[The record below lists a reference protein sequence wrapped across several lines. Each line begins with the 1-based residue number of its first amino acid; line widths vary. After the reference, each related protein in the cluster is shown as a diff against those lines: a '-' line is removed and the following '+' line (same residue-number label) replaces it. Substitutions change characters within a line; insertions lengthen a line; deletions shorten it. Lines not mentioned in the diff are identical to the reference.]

1 MTLADRRR
9 WNRLRPLLPARADY
23 AGARTGWR
31 RDLLSGLTVAVV
43 ALPLALAFGVASG
56 AGAEAGLVT
65 AVVAGAVAAVFGG
78 SHVQVSGPTGAM
90 TVVLVPIVATYGAG
104 AIPAMA
110 LLAGLLLVVGSVV
123 GLGRLLAYLPWPV
136 IEGFTF
142 GIAVVIAAQQVPIAL
157 GVATPDGDNPVAVAG
172 RAVLAFARHPHADAV
187 GLLVLGLVLM
197 VVLPRLHRAL
207 PVGLLTVVALTLVAN
222 LGGSG
227 VPVIGGLPHGVPV
240 PSLPGTNAAADL
252 LPAAAVVAALAA
264 LESLLSA
271 RVADGMSDVHRHDP
285 DRELLGQGLANVAT
299 SLFGGVPAT
308 GAIARTAVNVRS
320 GARTRLASL
329 THAVVL
335 AAVMAA
341 LAGLVAH
348 VPLVALA
355 AVLMVTAARMVEWH
369 TVRAVVQSTRTDGAV
384 FLVTAMATL
393 LLDLVRA
400 VELGVLIALVAA
412 VTKLAQTARIVAE
425 PVTVEVGDDTEQ
437 QLLHEHVLA
446 YRLDGPVFF
455 AAASHFL
462 AELTAV
468 TDVRVVVL
476 RLGNVAMLDA
486 SGARML
492 AETIDHLGRRGIT
505 VVLKVASEQHRRLL
519 HTVGALT
526 ELDRLGHVVDD
537 LPTALEH
544 ARRHALGTADCHAP
558 LTPAVV

>member
-1 MTLADRRR
+1 MTQPTWRRPS
-9 WNRLRPLLPARADY
+9 RLRSLLPARGDY
-23 AGARTGWR
+23 AGVRTGWR
-31 RDLLSGLTVAVV
+31 RDVVSGITVAVV
-43 ALPLALAFGVASG
+43 ALPLALAFGIASG
-56 AGAEAGLVT
+56 AGAQAGLVT

-90 TVVLVPIVATYGAG
+90 TVVLVPIVAAHGAG
-104 AIPAMA
+104 AVPTVA
-110 LLAGLLLVVGSVV
+110 LLAGVFLVAGSAV

-142 GIAVVIAAQQVPIAL
+142 GIAVVIAAQQVPTAL
-157 GVATPDGDNPVAVAG
+157 GVPKPDGDQPLAVAG
-172 RAVLAFARHPHADAV
+172 HALIAFGRDPHADAA
-187 GLLVLGLVLM
+187 GLLLLGLALM
-197 VVLPRLHRAL
+197 VVLPRLHRSL
-207 PVGLLTVVALTLVAN
+207 PVGLLTVLVVTLVTELAG
-222 LGGSG
+222 LSA
-227 VPVIGGLPHGVPV
+227 PVIGGLPRALPL
-240 PSLPGTNAAADL
+240 PSLPGPDAAIDL
-252 LPAAAVVAALAA
+252 LPAAAAVAALAA

-271 RVADGMSDVHRHDP
+271 RVADGMTDVHRHDP
-285 DRELLGQGLANVAT
+285 DRELLGQGLANVGT

-329 THAVVL
+329 SHALVL
-335 AAVMAA
+335 AGVMAA
-341 LAGLVAH
+341 LAGVVAR

-355 AVLMVTAARMVEWH
+355 AVLLGTAWRMVEWH
-369 TVRAVVQSTRTDGAV
+369 TVRAVVRSTRTDATV
-384 FLVTAMATL
+384 FLVTAAATL

-412 VTKLAQTARIVAE
+412 VTKLAQTATVVSE
-425 PVTVEVGDDTEQ
+425 PVPVEVGDDTEHA
-437 QLLHEHVLA
+437 LLHEHVLV

-462 AELTAV
+462 AQLTAV

-492 AETIDHLGRRGIT
+492 AETIDQLGRRGIT
-505 VVLKVASEQHRRLL
+505 VLVKVASEQHRRLL

-526 ELDRLGHVVDD
+526 DLDRLGHVLDE
-537 LPTALEH
+537 LPAALDH
-544 ARRHALGTADCHAP
+544 ARQHALGATTCRRPLVVAP
-558 LTPAVV
+558 V